1 MTWHGSTAVINIAGP
16 IFRYANMFT
25 RISGATSIDAVA
37 SAIGEAEATADN
49 IIFNF
54 DTPGGDATEISSMA
68 ERINKIKIPTVA
80 YVGAMAASAGYWLAS
95 ATDKIVVGS
104 TGLVG
109 SIGVI
114 ATFPKSGKNE
124 TVEIISSQSPDK
136 RINVETDE
144 GAAKMQ
150 ALIDKMA
157 GIFVADVA
165 RYRGVSEEK
174 VLSDFGKGGVLI
186 GADAVSAG
194 MADAMGNINDLIL
207 TKSGDYKMSN
217 LTLQERLKKLEA
229 SDSELVAHIKGSAF
243 DEGFESASKDVE
255 TEKKAAHQE
264 GFAAGK
270 ASELERIKGVK
281 AQSVAGYSAEI
292 EAMMFDGET
301 TAEQAAVKIVRAM
314 QDKKENVLQAIQ
326 ETQEPIQDA
335 PEQTCSAEKQWASD
349 ESLKRDFPTFES
361 YLKYQEGVKS
371 GRIRRVGGAKI

>member
-1 MTWHGSTAVINIAGP
+1 
-16 IFRYANMFT
+16 MFT